1 MRKNELKRILKK
13 HLLKQMDI
21 DEFIAHDYRDT
32 FCDHANNLTIHVGRK
47 LTFCI
52 DYSSAD
58 LSGYCA
64 DGNCIISCRETAI
77 YFLMQFL
84 DCKIT
89 EKEIIDRLSGINRTK

>member
-1 MRKNELKRILKK
+1 
-13 HLLKQMDI
+13 MDI

-58 LSGYCA
+58 LSGHCA
-64 DGNCIISCRETAI
+64 
-77 YFLMQFL
+77 
-84 DCKIT
+84 KIFC
-89 EKEIIDRLSGINRTK
+89 